1 MTAKPKI
8 KLSPETYLKQERQAE
23 FKSEYYN
30 GEVYAMA
37 GASRNHNQITS
48 NIVVSLGRQLA
59 KLPCSVYS
67 SDMKVRTRT
76 ADLSKY
82 SYPDVVLSCDEE
94 LFESDKGDVLLNPQ
108 IIIEVLSDSTEA
120 YDRGLKFF
128 HYQLISSLQ
137 EYLLV
142 SQHYC
147 RVEHYQRRADKQ
159 WIYSEFHTMEESVSL
174 ATLACSLTVSEIY
187 HRVAWETK
195 KLP

>member
-1 MTAKPKI
+1 MTAKQKTN
-8 KLSPETYLKQERQAE
+8 LSPENYLQQERLAE
-23 FKSEYYN
+23 FKSEFHN
-30 GEVYAMA
+30 GDIYAMA

-48 NIVVSLGRQLA
+48 NLVVSLGRQLA

-67 SDMKVRTRT
+67 SDMKVRTNT
-76 ADLSKY
+76 ADTSKY
-82 SYPDVVLSCDEE
+82 SYPDVVLSCDKE
-94 LFESDKGDVLLNPQ
+94 LFEDDKGDVLLNPQ

-128 HYQLISSLQ
+128 HYQLIPSLQ

-159 WIYSEFHTMEESVSL
+159 WVYSEFHSMGDSIPL
-174 ATLACSLTVSEIY
+174 ATLACSLMVSEIY
-187 HRVAWETK
+187 RRVVWEAS
-195 KLP
+195 